1 MQQMKEG
8 HLKQKHEGIC
18 RVQKAVSSSS
28 NRFGAFHFSGG
39 AAGNK
44 VGAVGKDWTWRT
56 LCQILKLLNG
66 FCDEVTCSVTQKKYL
81 AKYSRGI
88 K

>member
-8 HLKQKHEGIC
+8 HLKQKHEGMC

-44 VGAVGKDWTWRT
+44 VGEVGKD
-56 LCQILKLLNG
+56 
-66 FCDEVTCSVTQKKYL
+66 
-81 AKYSRGI
+81 
-88 K
+88 